1 MLFRALALLISL
13 VVAIE
18 GCVTRPRLWPRGIA
32 CLLSCFGFQVI
43 DFPFAS
49 SPLFHLV
56 AQAKQQIE
64 MDPNDLGRLRRGLK
78 EITYLLDHWEEKTI
92 YCNFGEF
99 KRELLLPEN
108 KAELMKAAASTGLL
122 DYDKSA
128 TMNVMCRSDPEVV
141 RAFLGLTQ
149 ENLLLAKAEDLMR
162 KPSSISRV
170 DEDSLEDYLSAV
182 EEFSIAVSNVN
193 SLGYT
198 ARTDFGSTETQTLE
212 QIRAGGGSVKL
223 KQTKDNVVEARNS
236 LEKVVKLLHLDE
248 P

>member
-1 MLFRALALLISL
+1 MLNFPSTSL
-13 VVAIE
+13 
-18 GCVTRPRLWPRGIA
+18 P
-32 CLLSCFGFQVI
+32 GFQLM
-43 DFPFAS
+43 AYG
-49 SPLFHLV
+49 
-56 AQAKQQIE
+56 KQQIDV
-64 MDPNDLGRLRRGLK
+64 DPNDLSRLQRGLK
-78 EITYLLDHWEEKTI
+78 EITYLLDHWDEKTI

-128 TMNVMCRSDPEVV
+128 TMNIMCRSNPEVV

-182 EEFSIAVSNVN
+182 EDFSVAVSNVN
-193 SLGYT
+193 SLGYI

-212 QIRAGGGSVKL
+212 QIRSGGGSDKL
-223 KQTKDNVVEARNS
+223 KQTKNNVVEARNN
-236 LEKVVKLLHLDE
+236 LAKVVELLHLE
-248 P
+248 ES

>member
-1 MLFRALALLISL
+1 MAY
-13 VVAIE
+13 
-18 GCVTRPRLWPRGIA
+18 G
-32 CLLSCFGFQVI
+32 
-43 DFPFAS
+43 
-49 SPLFHLV
+49 
-56 AQAKQQIE
+56 KQQIDV
-64 MDPNDLGRLRRGLK
+64 DPNDLSRLQRGLK
-78 EITYLLDHWEEKTI
+78 EITYLLDHWDEKTI

-128 TMNVMCRSDPEVV
+128 TMNIMCRSDPEVV

-182 EEFSIAVSNVN
+182 EDFSVAVSNVN
-193 SLGYT
+193 SLGYI

-212 QIRAGGGSVKL
+212 QIRSGGGSDKL
-223 KQTKDNVVEARNS
+223 KQTKNNVVEARIN
-236 LEKVVKLLHLDE
+236 LAKIVKLLHLE
-248 P
+248 ES

>member
-1 MLFRALALLISL
+1 MLPQLTSVIICTFITTSTSKANLKAWRNNFVSLLSFCSIQTIAVPYISL
-13 VVAIE
+13 
-18 GCVTRPRLWPRGIA
+18 
-32 CLLSCFGFQVI
+32 
-43 DFPFAS
+43 PFAQE
-49 SPLFHLV
+49 

-64 MDPNDLGRLRRGLK
+64 VDPTDLTRLKRGLK
-78 EITYLLDHWEEKTI
+78 EVNYLLDHWDEKTV

-108 KAELMKAAASTGLL
+108 KQELMKAAASTGLL

-162 KPSSISRV
+162 RPSSIGRV
-170 DEDSLEDYLSAV
+170 DEDSLEEYLSAV
-182 EEFSIAVSNVN
+182 EDFSVAVSNVN

-212 QIRAGGGSVKL
+212 QIKAGGGSKKL
-223 KQTKDNVVEARNS
+223 RQTKADVIQARDS
-236 LEKVVKLLHLDE
+236 LTKVVGLLHLDDL
-248 P
+248 